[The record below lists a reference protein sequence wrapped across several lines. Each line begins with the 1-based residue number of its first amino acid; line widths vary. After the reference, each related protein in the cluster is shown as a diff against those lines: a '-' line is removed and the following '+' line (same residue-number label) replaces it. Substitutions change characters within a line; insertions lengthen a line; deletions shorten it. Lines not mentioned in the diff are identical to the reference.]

1 MPGNGLYFKLKPTA
15 DSRLIGDLH
24 KADYNVLAAPPEAG
38 VTRPVGHQDLSR
50 SQPGQHSFDRIE
62 IR

>member
-1 MPGNGLYFKLKPTA
+1 LV
-15 DSRLIGDLH
+15 GDLH
-24 KADYNVLAAPPEAG
+24 EADYNVLAVPPEAG

-50 SQPGQHSFDRIE
+50 AQPGQHSFDRIE